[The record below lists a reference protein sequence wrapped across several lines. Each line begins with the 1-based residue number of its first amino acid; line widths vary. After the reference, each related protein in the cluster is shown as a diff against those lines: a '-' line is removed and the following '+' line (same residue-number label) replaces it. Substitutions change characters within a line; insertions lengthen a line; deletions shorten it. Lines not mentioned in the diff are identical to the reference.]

1 MSIRQLTLFISLIIL
16 GLPAI
21 SRAQFFIGLE
31 AGGNKNSLITNNSN
45 QAFTSYDSKS
55 GISVGVPILYELND
69 WFALKASPSYMQ
81 KNYTINRTG
90 FFNGIYQDNINGYL
104 QLPLMGQFSFGE
116 DQLKGYV
123 NLGVYGAYWLSGK
136 VKGAEANV
144 LNPVDSSYTTVAPSN
159 IAGINNLYPYN
170 EKYTFNPTKDNR
182 MEFGWIAG
190 IGISYETNN
199 GNRFFIEGRR
209 TYSFTDQQKKYMIN
223 QTPRYNDTYGINVG
237 FLMSLDNLSARY

>member
-69 WFALKASPSYMQ
+69 WFALRATPSYMQ

-90 FFNGIYQDNINGYL
+90 FFNGIYQDNMNGYL

-144 LNPVDSSYTTVAPSN
+144 LNPVDSS
-159 IAGINNLYPYN
+159 
-170 EKYTFNPTKDNR
+170 
-182 MEFGWIAG
+182 
-190 IGISYETNN
+190 
-199 GNRFFIEGRR
+199 
-209 TYSFTDQQKKYMIN
+209 
-223 QTPRYNDTYGINVG
+223 
-237 FLMSLDNLSARY
+237 